1 MRGRSPRAHQR
12 GYFEKP
18 VVERMAREHASHAAD
33 HGSMLWALLH
43 LELWHR
49 TWVDPTPEVDVA

>member
-1 MRGRSPRAHQR
+1 VLLSPRAHQR
-12 GYFEKP
+12 GYFKRE
-18 VVERMAREHASHAAD
+18 VVERMAREHASLAAD

-49 TWVDPTPEVDVA
+49 TWVDAAPETNVA